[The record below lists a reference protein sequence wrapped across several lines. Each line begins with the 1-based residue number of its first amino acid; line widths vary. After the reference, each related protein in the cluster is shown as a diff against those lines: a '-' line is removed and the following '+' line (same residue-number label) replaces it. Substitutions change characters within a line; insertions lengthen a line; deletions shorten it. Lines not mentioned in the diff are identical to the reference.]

1 MLAMFDNQMLN
12 IERQLKK
19 EQEDND
25 NTLKAKLA
33 KRQRRLKRVG
43 DMANE
48 NVAEKQGEIDD
59 KLARI
64 DEIQNEKD
72 ALENKG
78 INTKELKKERDI
90 EFKERMEEL

>member
-1 MLAMFDNQMLN
+1 MFDNQMLN